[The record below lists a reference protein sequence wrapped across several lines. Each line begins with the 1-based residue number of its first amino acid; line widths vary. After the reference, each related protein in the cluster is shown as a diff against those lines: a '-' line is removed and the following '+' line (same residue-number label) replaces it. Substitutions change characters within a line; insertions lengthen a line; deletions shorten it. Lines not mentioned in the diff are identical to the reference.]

1 MNYNKPEITSLA
13 SASSVIQGSPKQV
26 TTTKDSAGTPD
37 YVTLA
42 AYESDE

>member
-26 TTTKDSAGTPD
+26 MSWFSLKWRGD
-37 YVTLA
+37 VFR
-42 AYESDE
+42 